1 MAMCLAAMHMDAQW
15 LFSCEIRCHFFAY
28 WECLV
33 SRQYRAS
40 YRGTIDVIS
49 SGAVSVRSQGNT
61 KIQCNEGVSESSGEI
76 VLSSG
81 ASVIAVGDVM
91 VTAGAS
97 SGINTGGRI
106 VLSAGSSAHA
116 AGGHLLCS
124 AGASLVSRLSNGDR
138 MIIESGISAF
148 GTIIASAAGEVEN
161 GSVEDAI
168 RHK

>member
-1 MAMCLAAMHMDAQW
+1 
-15 LFSCEIRCHFFAY
+15 
-28 WECLV
+28 
-33 SRQYRAS
+33 
-40 YRGTIDVIS
+40 
-49 SGAVSVRSQGNT
+49 
-61 KIQCNEGVSESSGEI
+61 
-76 VLSSG
+76 
-81 ASVIAVGDVM
+81 M

-138 MIIESGISAF
+138 TIIESGTSAF